1 MTDLGAYAG
10 RLSHLLRRSLRHRG
24 GSVVTEF
31 ALLAPTVMALML
43 GVFQIGIGMQ
53 NYNAMR
59 SIASDV
65 VRYATVNYQTGNE
78 LTNDQIRYYTRSIAI
93 KNPYGL
99 ESSRLALRVTS
110 VATPRVTGTIE
121 KQVSMTYSIPTVL
134 SFVGVDEF
142 PITYT
147 QPLFLMSTS

>member
-1 MTDLGAYAG
+1 MTGG
-10 RLSHLLRRSLRHRG
+10 RVRGLICRVLRQKD

-78 LTNDQIRYYTRSIAI
+78 LTNDQIRYYLRSIAI

-99 ESSRLALRVTS
+99 ESSRLAISVTS
-110 VATPRVTGTIE
+110 IATPRVTGTIE
-121 KQVSMTYSIPTVL
+121 KRVSMTYSVPTVL
-134 SFVGVDEF
+134 AFIGVDEF
-142 PITYT
+142 PITYA
-147 QPLFLMSTS
+147 QPLFLMPKT

>member
-1 MTDLGAYAG
+1 MTGN
-10 RLSHLLRRSLRHRG
+10 RLSGLIGGLLRRQE

-31 ALLAPTVMALML
+31 ALLAPTIMALML

-78 LTNDQIRYYTRSIAI
+78 LTNDQIRYYLRSIAI

-99 ESSRLALRVTS
+99 ESSRLGISVTS
-110 VATPRVTGTIE
+110 VTTPRVSGTIE
-121 KQVSMTYSIPTVL
+121 KRVSMTYSVPTVL
-134 SFVGVDEF
+134 AFIGVDEF
-142 PITYT
+142 PITYA
-147 QPLFLMSTS
+147 QPLFLMPRT